1 LRNLYLSKNYYA
13 SIQNDN
19 LLTKQICC
27 QKSLVQREK
36 LQKQQ
41 QKHLIS
47 CYIKKNNRKM
57 LENFK
62 NIQYLSTAISRD
74 FG

>member
-1 LRNLYLSKNYYA
+1 MIEKKHFSSKPLRNLYLSKNYYA

-27 QKSLVQREK
+27 QKSLVQKEK

-41 QKHLIS
+41 QKH
-47 CYIKKNNRKM
+47 
-57 LENFK
+57 
-62 NIQYLSTAISRD
+62 
-74 FG
+74 